1 MRKRDALEQLPIDD
15 RDWSS
20 LAFSDQLYHLEVEG
34 FLLIP
39 DMLSAEHVA
48 QLKAETARFETSPM
62 DYSVHQR
69 DRRLHPGPNPYPGS
83 AWEPYRFGDQ
93 GGAITE
99 LIAYAPTVQFL
110 ERVFGDDVVFMT
122 YEYAR
127 SEPGHPG
134 ISLHTDGQPYG
145 SSTFGYEC
153 SCPVM
158 IKVLYYLDDLT
169 PDVSPFSVLP
179 RSHLSL
185 HADGNPYTR
194 YETHPDL
201 VMVTATA
208 GSALLLHPRVF
219 HGTYPNVGSR
229 SREMVQIGYRPAWAG
244 PVKEE
249 VPEWESHDHAK
260 LSASVKPLFSDRN
273 IRKASFEQEN
283 KPADMTRTAPGISPH
298 RWNRDQGSTDQ

>member
-1 MRKRDALEQLPIDD
+1 MEKRDALKPPPICD

-48 QLKAETARFETSPM
+48 QLKAETARFETFPM
-62 DYSVHQR
+62 DYSIHQR

-83 AWEPYRFGDQ
+83 DWKPYRFGDQ

-99 LIAYAPTVQFL
+99 LIAYPPTVQFL

-169 PDVSPFSVLP
+169 PDISPFSVLP

-229 SREMVQIGYRPAWAG
+229 SREMVQVGYRPAWAG

-249 VPEWESHDHAK
+249 VPEWEPRDHAK
-260 LSASVKPLFSDRN
+260 LPDSVKPLFADRN
-273 IRKASFEQEN
+273 TRKASFEQEN
-283 KPADMTRTAPGISPH
+283 KPNDMTSTAPGISPH
-298 RWNRDQGSTDQ
+298 RWKHDQEPTD

>member
-1 MRKRDALEQLPIDD
+1 MTVIGLLWRSVTSYTISKSKDSC
-15 RDWSS
+15 SS
-20 LAFSDQLYHLEVEG
+20 R
-34 FLLIP
+34 

-48 QLKAETARFETSPM
+48 QLKAETARFETFPM
-62 DYSVHQR
+62 DYSIHQR

-83 AWEPYRFGDQ
+83 DWKLYRFGDQ

-99 LIAYAPTVQFL
+99 LIAYPPTVQFL

-169 PDVSPFSVLP
+169 PDISPFSVFP

-219 HGTYPNVGSR
+219 HGTYPNV
-229 SREMVQIGYRPAWAG
+229 
-244 PVKEE
+244 
-249 VPEWESHDHAK
+249 
-260 LSASVKPLFSDRN
+260 
-273 IRKASFEQEN
+273 RKSF
-283 KPADMTRTAPGISPH
+283 
-298 RWNRDQGSTDQ
+298 

>member
-1 MRKRDALEQLPIDD
+1 MEKRDALEPPPICD

-48 QLKAETARFETSPM
+48 QLKAETARFETFPM
-62 DYSVHQR
+62 DYSIHQR

-83 AWEPYRFGDQ
+83 DWKPYRFGDQ

-99 LIAYAPTVQFL
+99 LIAYPPTVQFL

-169 PDVSPFSVLP
+169 PDISPFSVFP

-219 HGTYPNVGSR
+219 HGTYPNVGR
-229 SREMVQIGYRPAWAG
+229 MVQVGYRPAWAG

-249 VPEWESHDHAK
+249 VPEWEPRDHAK
-260 LSASVKPLFSDRN
+260 LPDSVKPLFADRN
-273 IRKASFEQEN
+273 TRKASFEQAN
-283 KPADMTRTAPGISPH
+283 KPNDMTSTAPGISPH
-298 RWNRDQGSTDQ
+298 RWKHDQEPTD

>member
-1 MRKRDALEQLPIDD
+1 MEKRDALKPPPICD

-48 QLKAETARFETSPM
+48 QLKAETARFETFPM
-62 DYSVHQR
+62 DYSIHQR

-83 AWEPYRFGDQ
+83 DWKPYRFGDQ

-99 LIAYAPTVQFL
+99 LIAYPPTVQFL

-169 PDVSPFSVLP
+169 PDISPFSVLP

-185 HADGNPYTR
+185 QADGNPYTR

-229 SREMVQIGYRPAWAG
+229 SREMVQVGYRPAWAG

-249 VPEWESHDHAK
+249 VPEWEPRDHAK
-260 LSASVKPLFSDRN
+260 LPDSVKPLSLIETLARQSAPMEARPGTHRLDR
-273 IRKASFEQEN
+273 IASERKHY
-283 KPADMTRTAPGISPH
+283 PAH
-298 RWNRDQGSTDQ
+298 V